1 MNFSLSM
8 AAACLAAASF
18 APIASAQWG
27 SGSYSSGWSSSQGS
41 CASGSAESDRRSSSL
56 QVVGLT
62 SDNRLTC
69 FNENSPGDAR
79 VIGFVSNLS
88 QGDTGLVGIDFR
100 VQDGKLY
107 GVGDKGGI
115 YSIDTSNAVSTRV
128 SQLTVPLTGSS
139 FGVDFNPAADRL
151 RIVSDTGQNLRHNIA
166 PGGATTVDGTLNY
179 TAGTPALGVVGSAYT
194 NNDLNADTATTLY
207 ALDSALDQIAIQS
220 PPNAGTLAA
229 TGKLTVNSTEVA
241 GFDIYSTV
249 RSGVTIDVQALAS
262 MKTTDGSNALYSVK
276 LPTGKATLRGNF
288 GSLFNVIDIAIP
300 LNQL

>member
-1 MNFSLSM
+1 MKFSLSM
-8 AAACLAAASF
+8 AAAFLAAASYIPV
-18 APIASAQWG
+18 AGAQWG
-27 SGSYSSGWSSSQGS
+27 SGSTTSGWSSSQGS

-62 SDNRLTC
+62 SDNRLIC

-79 VIGFVSNLS
+79 AIGFVSNLS
-88 QGDTGLVGIDFR
+88 QGDTALVGIDFR
-100 VQDGKLY
+100 VQDGRLY

-115 YSIDTSNAVSTRV
+115 YSIDISNAVAVRV
-128 SQLTVPLTGSS
+128 SQLTAPLNGSS

-151 RIVSDTGQNLRHNIA
+151 RVVSDTGQNLRHNIA
-166 PGGATTVDGTLNY
+166 PGGTTIVDGTLNY
-179 TAGTPALGVVGSAYT
+179 TPGTPAPGIVGSAYT

-229 TGKLTVNSTEVA
+229 TGKLTVDSTAVA

-249 RSGVTIDVQALAS
+249 RSGSTVDVQALAS
-262 MKTTDGSNALYSVK
+262 LKLADGTNALFSVK

-288 GSLFNVIDIAIP
+288 PSQFNVTDIAIP